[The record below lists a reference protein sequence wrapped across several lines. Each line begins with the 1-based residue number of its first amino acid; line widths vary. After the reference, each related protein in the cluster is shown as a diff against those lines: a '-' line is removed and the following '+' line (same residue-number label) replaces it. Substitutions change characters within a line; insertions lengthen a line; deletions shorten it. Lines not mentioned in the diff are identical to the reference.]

1 MKKLLFAIALA
12 AVSSAANAAVNKSG
26 KNASDTLYVTTTPQ
40 MHCANCEN
48 KIKNNLRFEKGIKD
62 ILTSIDDQ
70 TVTIVYNP
78 AKTDKQKIEAAF
90 PKFGYKARELKKGEK
105 VARDMNEQC
114 DNM

>member
-1 MKKLLFAIALA
+1 MKKLFFAIALA
-12 AVSSAANAAVNKSG
+12 AVCGTASAKS
-26 KNASDTLYVTTTPQ
+26 KTDTLVVTTTPQ

-62 ILTSIDDQ
+62 ILTSVNDQ

-78 AKTDKQKIEAAF
+78 AKTDKQKIESAF

-105 VARDMNEQC
+105 VQRDESEQC

>member
-1 MKKLLFAIALA
+1 MKKLFFAMMLA
-12 AVSSAANAAVNKSG
+12 AVSFTANAKSV
-26 KNASDTLYVTTTPQ
+26 SDTLVVTTTPQ

-48 KIKNNLRFEKGIKD
+48 KIKEGLRFEKGIKD
-62 ILTSIDDQ
+62 ILTNVDKQ

-78 AKTDKQKIEAAF
+78 AKTDKQKLEAAF

-105 VARDMNEQC
+105 VERDMNEQC

>member
-1 MKKLLFAIALA
+1 MKKLFFAMMLA
-12 AVSSAANAAVNKSG
+12 VVSASASAKSAN
-26 KNASDTLYVTTTPQ
+26 DTLVVTTTPQ

-48 KIKNNLRFEKGIKD
+48 KIKNGLRFEKGVKD
-62 ILTSIDDQ
+62 ILTSVENQ

-78 AKTDKQKIEAAF
+78 AKTDKQKLEAAF

-105 VARDMNEQC
+105 VERDMHESC